1 MTATSPIH
9 TTRRAISTMGA
20 LLLTVAGNMLVVA
33 IAVTALALVG
43 VAAAVVFG
51 AGVLESF

>member
-1 MTATSPIH
+1 
-9 TTRRAISTMGA
+9 MGA